1 MSEPSKSLFPQYFT
15 NVNGAKYCCSSADAQ
30 WLPVQAHF
38 QSGPPQ
44 VAGMPGNFNGPVPGT
59 GIGYFADSHN
69 ELAFPSNA
77 PYHANGG
84 SMNVDYNLGPT
95 GRRLPVPP
103 AIDPSTIPLPDDD
116 DDDDELPPVH
126 KIFQTMAR
134 PVSKVAGSRRPQLS
148 EKAKGKQRAVDPSVT
163 SGSTLKRKAST
174 PLSAPAD
181 TIKRPKGHSAGA
193 ANYSGEDLDALFD
206 ILEESLP
213 LGGHAWNSATDEFN
227 AWAEENECP
236 TQTAK
241 SLELKF
247 KQLIKTSKPTG
258 DAECPPHVLRAHE
271 IDELMNEK
279 AGSRDLDN
287 EDIIDANNVIEVSD
301 TEEKTKEKKA
311 MKTATKKVHVKK
323 EKEDDR
329 IQPRVPCNSGQELLS
344 NISSALDPRTRFARN
359 EENALTALQ
368 SQQIFQLNGQLH
380 ETQRQLEGLRLQ
392 LSDAEQL
399 VGMLSPTPGDRH
411 HGRAPPP
418 ASPIRTQPRQRQP
431 HYRQDIYYKDGHMVR
446 WVGGSSDDEEDY
458 TNDSPGTRHV
468 TSSTPV
474 NWPTPPGYIP
484 CHRSFSSPQICAP
497 SPFHAAEPAS
507 PHIRPPSPFR
517 SAASSLN
524 NMLDPSSSC
533 SHSTVLS
540 LNDNAGF
547 NIHVAPHAGPSS
559 SISVLISPARRRD
572 LEDTDSASVNKALE
586 HSKPDDY
593 DI

>member
-15 NVNGAKYCCSSADAQ
+15 DVNGAKYCHSSADAQ

-69 ELAFPSNA
+69 EPAFPSNA
-77 PYHANGG
+77 PYRANGG

-148 EKAKGKQRAVDPSVT
+148 EKAKGKWRAVDPSIT

-181 TIKRPKGHSAGA
+181 TIKRPKGHSAGV
-193 ANYSGEDLDALFD
+193 ANYSGKDLDALFN

-213 LGGHAWNSATDEFN
+213 LRGHAWNSATNEFN

-236 TQTAK
+236 TWTAK

-258 DAECPPHVLRAHE
+258 DAECPPHVLWAHE

-279 AGSRDLDN
+279 AGSRDLDD
-287 EDIIDANNVIEVSD
+287 EDIIDANDVIEVSD

-311 MKTATKKVHVKK
+311 TKTATKKVHVKK
-323 EKEDDR
+323 EKEDGPVARRLPADC
-329 IQPRVPCNSGQELLS
+329 IQPCVPCNSGQELLS
-344 NISSALDPRTRFARN
+344 NISSALDPRTQFAHN

-368 SQQIFQLNGQLH
+368 SQQIFQLNGQLR
-380 ETQRQLEGLRLQ
+380 ETQRQLKGLCSQ
-392 LSDAEQL
+392 LSDAERRCNVAERQADHAEL
-399 VGMLSPTPGDRH
+399 VGMLGPTPGDH
-411 HGRAPPP
+411 HRGRAPPP
-418 ASPIRTQPRQRQP
+418 ASPIRTRPQQHQP
-431 HYRQDIYYKDGHMVR
+431 HYHQDVYYKDGLETQV
-446 WVGGSSDDEEDY
+446 
-458 TNDSPGTRHV
+458 HV
-468 TSSTPV
+468 LQSWS
-474 NWPTPPGYIP
+474 
-484 CHRSFSSPQICAP
+484 
-497 SPFHAAEPAS
+497 
-507 PHIRPPSPFR
+507 
-517 SAASSLN
+517 
-524 NMLDPSSSC
+524 
-533 SHSTVLS
+533 
-540 LNDNAGF
+540 
-547 NIHVAPHAGPSS
+547 
-559 SISVLISPARRRD
+559 
-572 LEDTDSASVNKALE
+572 
-586 HSKPDDY
+586 
-593 DI
+593 